1 MDPFSIAVSLLSII
15 DVTFYSFRVISR
27 VIRKQFLEAREVL
40 VDNYGPRVGVAL
52 AFLLGSTATQYLR
65 IQRSVLN
72 GKDEDAV
79 QFRQAVINECN
90 MTAITVSTFLS
101 ISDMPCSVSAQGA
114 IIAQVAITG
123 LSLPSLSST
132 HWLARAFL
140 LLAVISGCLSVY
152 YACVLQRTVGKLYRP
167 SHVRDWLRLP
177 PPSGDGETD
186 VRRASAT
193 AVLILSAPF
202 TMVKVSIFSFLI
214 GLTVYQGYTWTRAL
228 DSNAGIGASRDV
240 FITLVVGSG
249 FCIIFF
255 MIAFAAKDIETL
267 MRMGRTKFDGEEWAE
282 SVCSYTV
289 PYLSPG

>member
-1 MDPFSIAVSLLSII
+1 MDPLSTAAALLSI
-15 DVTFYSFRVISR
+15 VSLASR
-27 VIRKQFLEAREVL
+27 VIGKQFLEATEVL
-40 VDNYGPRVGVAL
+40 IDNYGPIAGVAL
-52 AFLLGSTATQYLR
+52 AFYFGSTAPQYLR

-79 QFRQAVINECN
+79 QFRQAVVNECN
-90 MTAITVSTFLS
+90 MTAIAVSTFLS
-101 ISDMPCSVSAQGA
+101 TFVVTCSVSAQGA

-152 YACVLQRTVGKLYRP
+152 YACVLQRAIGKLYRP
-167 SHVRDWLRLP
+167 SHIRDWLRLP

-186 VRRASAT
+186 VRRASLM
-193 AVLILSAPF
+193 AVLIVSAPF

-214 GLTVYQGYTWTRAL
+214 GLTIYQGYIWTRAL
-228 DSNAGIGASRDV
+228 DSAAGTGASRDV
-240 FITLVVGSG
+240 FITLVVGLG
-249 FCIIFF
+249 FCVIYFE
-255 MIAFAAKDIETL
+255 IAFAAKDIETL
-267 MRMGRTKFDGEEWAE
+267 MRTGRTKVEEEEEAQM
-282 SVCSYTV
+282 VCSYTV